1 LNEEKAIYRRHIM
14 NYLSVENLTK
24 SFGDRMLFSDITF
37 GIDQGQ
43 KVAIV
48 AKNGSGKTT
57 MLRCLMEKEQFDSG
71 RVVYRNDIRVA
82 FMEQSENMNDE
93 MTIME
98 AVFDHDL
105 PEIQAVKKY
114 NLAMKNQDDEM
125 LNECF
130 QELTDLNAWDIEV
143 KVAQILSI
151 LKLDN
156 TDVLVGSLS
165 GGQKKRVNLAKV
177 LVSEA
182 DFLILDEPTNHL
194 DLDMIEWLEEYLS
207 KSKSTIL
214 MVTHDRYFLEVVCDT
229 ILELEDKTLYRYK
242 GNFSYFL
249 EKKSERQE
257 QLQSTIDKAKNTFK
271 KELDWIRKQPK
282 ARGVKQKARVDSF
295 QDVKSIAQQRIDDS
309 EVEIPVKME
318 RLGTKILELHKI
330 SKAWPSKVILDN
342 LTYNFKR
349 KERLG
354 IVGNNGTG
362 KSTFLNM
369 IQELEP
375 VDKGSVSIGETV
387 VFGYYNQQ
395 LINVDDD
402 KKVIDVIRDI
412 AEYIPLEKGKQMTAA
427 QFLEKFLFP
436 RDMHYNF
443 VYKLSG
449 GEKRRLKLMTVL
461 MKNPNFLILDEPTN
475 DLDIF
480 VMSVLED
487 YLRSFEGCLIVVSH
501 DRYFMDKMVDHIFVF
516 EGEGKIKDIVGNYT
530 EYRIKLADNQKQER
544 SDKQLADKQLAAKK
558 LEKESVNDV
567 SVHVVIEKRKLTFK
581 ERTEF
586 ELLEKEL
593 ELLESEKLSQTAVL
607 SQASASS
614 HELAEAG
621 KKLGMIIESIELKT
635 ERWLILAEFN

>member
-1 LNEEKAIYRRHIM
+1 M

-24 SFGDRMLFSDITF
+24 SFGDRVLFSDITF

-57 MLRCLMEKEQFDSG
+57 LLRCLMDVEQYDAG
-71 RVVYRNDIRVA
+71 RIVYRNDIRIA
-82 FMEQSENMNDE
+82 FMEQSENLDDSH
-93 MTIME
+93 TIME
-98 AVFDHDL
+98 AVFAHDI

-114 NLAMKNQDDEM
+114 NLALKNNDEEA

-143 KVAQILSI
+143 KVTQILSV
-151 LKLDN
+151 LKLDK
-156 TDVLVGSLS
+156 TDLLIGSLS
-165 GGQKKRVNLAKV
+165 GGQKKRVALAKV

-182 DFLILDEPTNHL
+182 DLLLLDEPTNHL

-249 EKKSERQE
+249 EKKAERQE
-257 QLQSTIDKAKNTFK
+257 QLQSTIDKARNTFK
-271 KELDWIRKQPK
+271 KELDWIRRQPK
-282 ARGVKQKARVDSF
+282 ARGTKQKARVESF
-295 QDVKSIAQQRIDDS
+295 QDIKKTASQRIDED
-309 EVEIPVKME
+309 EIEIPVKME
-318 RLGTKILELHKI
+318 RLGSKILEIHKVGK
-330 SKAWPSKVILDN
+330 SFPDRKILDDFS
-342 LTYNFKR
+342 YVFKR

-362 KSTFLNM
+362 KSTFLNV

-375 VDKGSVSIGETV
+375 IEKGKISIGETV

-395 LINVDDD
+395 LIQVDED
-402 KKVIDVIRDI
+402 KKVIDIIRDV
-412 AEYIPLEKGKQMTAA
+412 AEYIPLEKGKQLSAA
-427 QFLEKFLFP
+427 QFLERFLFP
-436 RDMHYNF
+436 RDMHYNY

-487 YLRSFEGCLIVVSH
+487 YLRTFEGCLIVVSH
-501 DRYFMDKMVDHIFVF
+501 DRYFMDKMVDHLFVF
-516 EGEGKIKDIVGNYT
+516 EGQGKIKDIVGNYT
-530 EYRIKLADNQKQER
+530 EYR
-544 SDKQLADKQLAAKK
+544 KK
-558 LEKESVNDV
+558 LIDDQRQEKIDKVSAEKQVEKLTIQVPKTAPIVN
-567 SVHVVIEKRKLTFK
+567 EKRKLSFK
-581 ERTEF
+581 EKTEF
-586 ELLEKEL
+586 EELEKVL
-593 ELLESEKLSQTAVL
+593 EQLETEKLRLTNVL
-607 SQASASS
+607 SNTQSS
-614 HELAEAG
+614 SQEIIEAG
-621 KKLGMIIESIELKT
+621 TKLSDVVKEIEHKT
-635 ERWLILAEFN
+635 ERWLMLSEFI